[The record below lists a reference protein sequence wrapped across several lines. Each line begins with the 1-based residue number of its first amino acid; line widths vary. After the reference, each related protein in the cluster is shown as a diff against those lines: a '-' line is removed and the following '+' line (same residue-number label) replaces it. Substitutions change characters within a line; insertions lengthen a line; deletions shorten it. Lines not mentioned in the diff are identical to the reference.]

1 MNTIVNV
8 TGLALKCLETSD
20 GDDIKKQKIKEY
32 KRKYYTLNREK
43 VNQYLK
49 KEKVKNQKKDI

>member
-32 KRKYYTLNREK
+32 KRKYYE
-43 VNQYLK
+43 
-49 KEKVKNQKKDI
+49 QKKNDYRIRR